1 MKIDWSL
8 VATLVV
14 ALVAV
19 GLIKAWV
26 DRRKS

>member
-8 VATLVV
+8 VVTLVV
-14 ALVAV
+14 ALVLV
-19 GLIKAWV
+19 GLIKSWV